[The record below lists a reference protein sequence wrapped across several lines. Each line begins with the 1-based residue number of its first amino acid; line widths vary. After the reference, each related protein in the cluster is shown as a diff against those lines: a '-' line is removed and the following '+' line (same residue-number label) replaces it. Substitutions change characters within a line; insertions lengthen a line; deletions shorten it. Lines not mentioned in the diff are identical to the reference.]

1 MNSSAQVAGRAIK
14 CFSVLCTSQSE
25 ECFALLDS
33 CFFCLHYVFKVK
45 FLISLFPLKF
55 FFNFLSLHTHFQY
68 IQYIVIIVISV
79 SLSQTLLLLLTP
91 FSPTSLLYTYVSSLL
106 LCVGLI
112 HIATASVSL
121 LLQWKY
127 FSGSKPRYVA
137 IAGLKLC
144 TQFSDLQSRSRRHLK
159 ILHTGQ

>member
-33 CFFCLHYVFKVK
+33 CFFCLHSVFKVK

-55 FFNFLSLHTHFQY
+55 FLNFLSLHTHF
-68 IQYIVIIVISV
+68 QYIVIIVISV

-91 FSPTSLLYTYVSSLL
+91 FSPTSLLYTYISSLL
-106 LCVGLI
+106 WCVGLI

-144 TQFSDLQSRSRRHLK
+144 TQFSDLQSRSRRYLK

>member
-33 CFFCLHYVFKVK
+33 CFFCLHSVFKVK

-55 FFNFLSLHTHFQY
+55 FLNFLSLHTHF
-68 IQYIVIIVISV
+68 QYIVIIVISV

-91 FSPTSLLYTYVSSLL
+91 FSPTSLLYTLCIYSSFVCRSYSHSHSFCIFITAMEIFFWKQVT
-106 LCVGLI
+106 LCSYCWAQVMY
-112 HIATASVSL
+112 SVL
-121 LLQWKY
+121 RL
-127 FSGSKPRYVA
+127 A
-137 IAGLKLC
+137 I
-144 TQFSDLQSRSRRHLK
+144 
-159 ILHTGQ
+159 